1 MDETHLV
8 KAAQQA
14 AKRAEVGKEL
24 IPLKQTPK
32 YVTPDT
38 HFKGGRQHGHYAE
51 QDPDVQEDF
60 KQDEPIA
67 GIQPSADMSWE
78 DLRQR
83 WESWSLP
90 EQPTKDLPGP
100 GLHRVTQTVT
110 SRDGAKIKIRI
121 TRQLSESNGG
131 YYGQHVS
138 PGIAPG
144 PALEADS
151 TTSTPDQ
158 VVIGNTDPKLLVLR
172 ICTVGWVGHVDLDSS
187 NAGDEMVLDTDA
199 VLVDVYPRLAP
210 EYPFPYAL
218 NDSYDTLIWCQTQ
231 AQELGIDRD
240 RIVLL
245 GADAGANLA
254 ACVALKAQ
262 DKGVAGIAAQILEFP
277 LLCHPKFYDKA
288 RSFRQ
293 EIVSPAQCG
302 GQESQLPLNVL
313 ELYWDSYVPDAE
325 VDTYHSPLLAEQLS
339 LLPPT
344 FIQIAGFDAVRDEA
358 IAYAN
363 RLREACITVEQ
374 HIYPGLPHMFTWR
387 DPSQCGEFLEKRHDY
402 IKKVA
407 SCKGVFAK
415 RRL

>member
-1 MDETHLV
+1 MDETRLIQAAER
-8 KAAQQA
+8 AAQ
-14 AKRAEVGKEL
+14 RARVAKEL
-24 IPLKQTPK
+24 IPLKQTPE
-32 YVTPDT
+32 YVALDT
-38 HFKGGRQHGHYAE
+38 NFKGGRQHGHYA
-51 QDPDVQEDF
+51 QRDPDLQEDF
-60 KQDEPIA
+60 KEDEA
-67 GIQPSADMSWE
+67 LSGIQPSADMSWE

-83 WESWSLP
+83 WKSWSLP
-90 EQPTKDLPGP
+90 EQPIRDACGP
-100 GLHRVTQTVT
+100 GLHRVIQTVT

-138 PGIAPG
+138 PRTATESTS
-144 PALEADS
+144 EADS

-158 VVIGNTDPKLLVLR
+158 VVMGNIDPKLLVLR
-172 ICTVGWVGHVDLDSS
+172 ICTVGWVGHVDLEAS
-187 NAGDEMVLDTDA
+187 NAGDEMVLDTGA
-199 VLVDVYPRLAP
+199 VLVEVYPRLAP
-210 EYPFPYAL
+210 EYAFPHAL
-218 NDSYDTLIWCQTQ
+218 DDCYDTLIWCQTQ

-254 ACVALKAQ
+254 ASVAIKAQ

-288 RSFRQ
+288 RSLRQ

-302 GQESQLPLNVL
+302 SQKSQLPMNVL
-313 ELYWDSYVPDAE
+313 ELFWDSYVPNAE
-325 VDTYHSPLLAEQLS
+325 VNTYHSPLLAEQLC

-374 HIYPGLPHMFTWR
+374 HIYPGLPHMFPWR
-387 DPSQCGEFLEKRHDY
+387 DPSQCGEFLAKRHDY
-402 IKKVA
+402 IKRVA
-407 SCKGVFAK
+407 ACKGIFAK

>member
-1 MDETHLV
+1 MDETRLI
-8 KAAQQA
+8 KAAQRARQR
-14 AKRAEVGKEL
+14 AKVSKEL
-24 IPLKQTPK
+24 IPLKQKPE

-38 HFKGGRQHGHYAE
+38 NFKGGRQHGHYAQ
-51 QDPDVQEDF
+51 QDADAQEDF
-60 KQDEPIA
+60 KEDETLP
-67 GIQPSADMSWE
+67 GVLPSADMSWE

-83 WESWSLP
+83 WGSWSLP
-90 EQPTKDLPGP
+90 GQPIKDSCGH
-100 GLHRVTQTVT
+100 GLHRVTQTVI
-110 SRDGAKIKIRI
+110 SRDGAKIKIRV
-121 TRQLSESNGG
+121 TRRLSESKGG

-144 PALEADS
+144 STSESDS

-158 VVIGNTDPKLLVLR
+158 VVMGNTDPKLLVLR
-172 ICTVGWVGHVDLDSS
+172 ICTIGWVGHVDLEAS
-187 NAGDEMVLDTDA
+187 NSGDEMVLDTDV

-210 EYPFPYAL
+210 EYTFPYAL
-218 NDSYDTLIWCQTQ
+218 NDCYDTLIWCQTQ

-245 GADAGANLA
+245 GTDAGANLA

-277 LLCHPKFYDKA
+277 LLCHPKFYHKA
-288 RSFRQ
+288 RAFRQ

-302 GQESQLPLNVL
+302 GEKSQLPLNVL
-313 ELYWDSYVPDAE
+313 ELYWDSYVPDAD

-344 FIQIAGFDAVRDEA
+344 FMQIGGFDAVRDEA

-363 RLREACITVEQ
+363 RLREACVTVEQ
-374 HIYPGLPHMFTWR
+374 HIYPGLPHMFPWR

-402 IKKVA
+402 IKRVA